1 MTRTFLKTISYM
13 FYSLFLF
20 IESGAQLLTFIL
32 FIMIDYIYCA
42 RGFCA
47 HGFHVFFTLTMLAVL
62 ICICKK
68 GAKIKRLILW
78 VCGRKKGV

>member
-42 RGFCA
+42 DDSR
-47 HGFHVFFTLTMLAVL
+47 VFITLTILAIL

>member
-42 RGFCA
+42 HDSRA
-47 HGFHVFFTLTMLAVL
+47 HGFHVFITLTILAIL

>member
-13 FYSLFLF
+13 VYSLFSF

-32 FIMIDYIYCA
+32 LIMIDYIYCA
-42 RGFCA
+42 DDSRA
-47 HGFHVFFTLTMLAVL
+47 HGFHVFITLTIL